1 MTDEEKIIQVKT
13 FKDFERELG
22 RYGDETLE
30 VSVWIA
36 EQYGFFSEEVGS
48 KEVVREA
55 VEDPYT
61 HDW

>member
-48 KEVVREA
+48 EEVVREA

>member
-1 MTDEEKIIQVKT
+1 MKDEEKIIQVKT

-48 KEVVREA
+48 EEVVREA